1 MELTSKA
8 TALMK
13 SLETYEDMLNLFDK
27 RGEWEYA
34 EGKFSVGSFSLAIRY
49 DDALYEILLNYLR
62 DKVNQT
68 KKQFKEELEKEV

>member
-8 TALMK
+8 TALIENLK
-13 SLETYEDMLNLFDK
+13 LYEGMLNIFNDK
-27 RGEWEYA
+27 KGWEYA
-34 EGKFSVGSFSLAIRY
+34 EGKFSVGNFNIAIRY
-49 DDALYEILLNYLR
+49 DDVLYEILLNYLK

>member
-13 SLETYEDMLNLFDK
+13 SLEIYEGMLNLFGK
-27 RGEWEYA
+27 QGYEYA
-34 EGKFSVGSFSLAIRY
+34 EGKFCVRSFEIAIRY
-49 DDALYEILLNYLR
+49 DDALYDILLNYLK

-68 KKQFKEELEKEV
+68 KKQLKEELEKEI